1 MAAGIGAGSATAFEN
16 NLRNKIRCFHL
27 MGLKKRDGKK
37 GNFFYG
43 IHHFN
48 GYSEGINIISVH
60 IIIMVLEQKNLQ
72 RHLIKIII
80 GSIKYFMLP
89 IFYF

>member
-1 MAAGIGAGSATAFEN
+1 MAAGIGAGSAAAFEN

-27 MGLKKRDGKK
+27 MGLKKGDGKK
-37 GNFFYG
+37 GNFFYC
-43 IHHFN
+43 IHIFN
-48 GYSEGINIISVH
+48 GYAEGINIISVQL
-60 IIIMVLEQKNLQ
+60 IIVVLEWKDLQ
-72 RHLIKIII
+72 RHLVKIVI